1 MILNTGPRPNAAKVD
16 PGRLVPPKQ
25 VQASD
30 LATLIRDLAARVKA
44 DAARMQQGE
53 ASGEGGSAR

>member
-1 MILNTGPRPNAAKVD
+1 MILNTNPRPNTAQLD

-30 LATLIRDLAARVKA
+30 LATLIRELAARVKA
-44 DAARMQQGE
+44 DATRMQQGE
-53 ASGEGGSAR
+53 ATGEGGSVR